1 MTTTWDAL
9 AFAVVVLFWLDY
21 HVDRRQPPCQVHGV
35 ITRFLGDNM
44 LYELDGIGVQ
54 AEGDYWVA
62 DSAMVMGNVLLK
74 QDASVWFNAVVRG
87 DNDQIT
93 IGEGSNVQDGSV
105 LHTDP
110 GYPLVIGPH
119 VTIGHKVMLHGC
131 DIGEGSLI
139 GINAVVLNGAKI
151 GKNCIIGANA
161 LITEGKEIPDNS
173 MVMGSPGK
181 VVKTLTD
188 EQAQGIRVGAAH
200 YVQNAKRFRDSAIV
214 QSAALPV

>member
-1 MTTTWDAL
+1 MIRPARGSQGP
-9 AFAVVVLFWLDY
+9 VQNQHKV
-21 HVDRRQPPCQVHGV
+21 
-35 ITRFLGDNM
+35 GDDM
-44 LYELDGIGVQ
+44 LYELDGVAVQ

-62 DSAMVMGNVLLK
+62 DSATVVGNVLLK

-87 DNDQIT
+87 DNDLIT
-93 IGEGSNVQDGSV
+93 IGAGSNVQDGSV

-110 GYPLVIGPH
+110 GYPLTIGAH

-151 GKNCIIGANA
+151 GKNCLIGANA

-181 VVKTLTD
+181 VVRTLTD
-188 EQAQGIRVGAAH
+188 EQAAGIRAGAAH
-200 YVQNAKRFRDSAIV
+200 YVENARRFKAGAV
-214 QSAALPV
+214 AQSAAIPVTN